1 LKIRQDEKVARC
13 NWRSNLSEISRQY
26 TVGWRVYR
34 GLKRSRQSSDGKDLD
49 VCPTNG
55 QHSLVSRRVASLF
68 QEMHAF
74 VALHSGCEPVRLI
87 LRQDEKVARCN
98 WRSNLPEISRQYTVV
113 S

>member
-1 LKIRQDEKVARC
+1 MQ
-13 NWRSNLSEISRQY
+13 
-26 TVGWRVYR
+26 
-34 GLKRSRQSSDGKDLD
+34 GLAGVPWAKTQPIMLYGKDLD

-98 WRSNLPEISRQYTVV
+98 WRSNLPEISR
-113 S
+113 